1 MVVFPNAKI
10 NLGLHITEKRSDGY
24 HNIESVFIPIP
35 INDALEITRNK
46 KRKTEFSCTG
56 IKIPSDGKANLVER
70 AYSLIRKEYQI
81 PTVDL
86 DLLKNIP
93 IGAGLGGGSADAA
106 KCILGLNSLFHLQIS
121 EKKLHKLSA
130 QLGADCA
137 FFVKNKTMY
146 AQGIG
151 DTFTEID
158 VNLSK
163 YHFVVV
169 YPNIHVSTTDAYKN
183 IVPKKASKDIR
194 DIIKQPIDTWSK
206 ELKND
211 FEKSVFKQHPKINKV
226 KEEIYNSGAI
236 YASMSG
242 SGSTVFGIFKNL
254 PKTNFEH
261 LGKYW
266 SFSL

>member
-35 INDALEITRNK
+35 INDALEITQNK
-46 KRKTEFSCTG
+46 KEKTEFSCTG

-70 AYSLIRKEYQI
+70 AFSLIRKEYQI

-106 KCILGLNSLFHLQIS
+106 KCILGLNTLFQLQIP
-121 EKKLHKLSA
+121 EKKLYKLA
-130 QLGADCA
+130 TQLGADCA
-137 FFVKNKTMY
+137 FFIKNKAMY
-146 AQGIG
+146 VQGIG
-151 DTFTEID
+151 NIFTEID
-158 VNLSK
+158 LNLSN
-163 YHFVVV
+163 YHFIVI
-169 YPNIHVSTTDAYKN
+169 YPDIHVSSTDAYKN
-183 IVPKKASKDIR
+183 IISRKPTKDIR
-194 DIIKQPIDTWSK
+194 DIIKQPIETWRK

-211 FEKSVFKQHPKINKV
+211 FEKSVFKKHPKISYLKQ
-226 KEEIYNSGAI
+226 EFYNSGAI

-242 SGSTVFGIFKNL
+242 SGSTVFGIFNNL
-254 PKTNFEH
+254 PKTDFKH
-261 LGKYW
+261 LGEQWY
-266 SFSL
+266 FVL